1 MKIQIKRIGKEIV
14 YSLKKGDINFYS
26 IPKELISIKSI
37 MIFVKSCRINLKF
50 AKNIFFYSLPE
61 DPSIFKELVEM
72 IKPSHYKNSLEKY
85 KIEDKNLLA
94 NNYSAVISLV
104 SKLEKYN
111 LEKIVGTKIFDYI
124 IKKNLENYVC

>member
-1 MKIQIKRIGKEIV
+1 M
-14 YSLKKGDINFYS
+14 
-26 IPKELISIKSI
+26 
-37 MIFVKSCRINLKF
+37 KF

-124 IKKNLENYVC
+124 IKNNLENYVC